1 MFCPYDKQREM
12 VSTPRWHAAT
22 SPAGFGVP
30 MPFPAMYAK
39 FPGLN
44 PGLGYAV
51 LSGLSKT

>member
-1 MFCPYDKQREM
+1 MFCPYDKQREI

-39 FPGLN
+39 FPGLT
-44 PGLGYAV
+44 PRAWICRPFR
-51 LSGLSKT
+51 T